1 MTAATASI
9 GHRSARAR
17 ILRHWER
24 TLVILGICLPV
35 PALALTGLS
44 IPLPTTVERLAAALV
59 PWAETSSAA
68 GNDALSTGTRGAIVR
83 TTTEARE
90 ALPVPV
96 AASNPHPQAAPGAT
110 SDNGAKDGPRH
121 NDGGGGGGGGAGG
134 SGGGSD
140 SGGSSGGGGS
150 GGGGGHNGGGDPGPG
165 DPVQDVVGVV
175 EGTVGGVVEDTT
187 DAVDE
192 ATDTVEDVVDS
203 VEGILGGLGK

>member
-17 ILRHWER
+17 IQRHWER
-24 TLVILGICLPV
+24 TLIVLGICLPV

-68 GNDALSTGTRGAIVR
+68 GNDALSTGARGAIVH

-96 AASNPHPQAAPGAT
+96 AASNPHPQVAPGAT
-110 SDNGAKDGPRH
+110 SGNGAKDGPRH
-121 NDGGGGGGGGAGG
+121 NDGPRGGGAGG
-134 SGGGSD
+134 SGGGSE
-140 SGGSSGGGGS
+140 SGGGSGGGGS
-150 GGGGGHNGGGDPGPG
+150 GGGGGQDGGGDPGPG
-165 DPVQDVVGVV
+165 DPVQDVVDVV
-175 EGTVGGVVEDTT
+175 DETVGGVVDDTT
-187 DAVDE
+187 DVVDD
-192 ATDTVEDVVDS
+192 TTGTVEDVVDS
-203 VEGILGGLGK
+203 VDDILSGLGK

>member
-17 ILRHWER
+17 IQRHWER
-24 TLVILGICLPV
+24 TLIVLGICLPV

-68 GNDALSTGTRGAIVR
+68 GNDALSTGARGAIVH

-96 AASNPHPQAAPGAT
+96 AASNPHPQVAPGAT
-110 SDNGAKDGPRH
+110 SGNGAKDGPRH
-121 NDGGGGGGGGAGG
+121 NDGGGGGGGGTGG
-134 SGGGSD
+134 SGRGSD
-140 SGGSSGGGGS
+140 SGGGS
-150 GGGGGHNGGGDPGPG
+150 GGGGSSGGGQNGGGDPGPG
-165 DPVQDVVGVV
+165 DPVQDVVDAVD
-175 EGTVGGVVEDTT
+175 GTVGGVVEDTT

-192 ATDTVEDVVDS
+192 ASDTVEDVVDS
-203 VEGILGGLGK
+203 VEDILGGLGK